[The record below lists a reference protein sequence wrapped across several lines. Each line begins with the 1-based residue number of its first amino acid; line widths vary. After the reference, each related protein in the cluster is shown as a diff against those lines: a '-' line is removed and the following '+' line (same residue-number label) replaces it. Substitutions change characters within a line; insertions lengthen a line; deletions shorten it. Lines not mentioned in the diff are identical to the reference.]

1 MAASMSEMR
10 RQNSRALL
18 RHALAARHFTAAEA
32 MAATGLTRAT
42 VLGLCDEL
50 TGAGWLEEIDD
61 SRAAGLSRRGRPPRP
76 PPRRPPAGPI
86 FSVPGLRR

>member
-18 RHALAARHFTAAEA
+18 RHALAVRHFTAAEA

-61 SRAAGLSRRGRPPRP
+61 SRAAGLSRRGRAA
-76 PPRRPPAGPI
+76 RRHRLRGRAGDRK
-86 FSVPGLRR
+86 SVV